1 MVTKSHAKL
10 ALQETSSVLVTLS
23 IMATSVLSLFAKST
37 LLSSIKSEWRSPK
50 PWLHSRLIVLT
61 LLSLTAG
68 CTFTQTPSIA
78 AQPFKG
84 DSSRQTQ
91 HPATKPQTATT
102 KLPTAIAQAVLQDA
116 TKAWGLTPNIGK
128 VINAK
133 PISWAYGCERS
144 TFPYPCD
151 PVLVEGWQVAIASG
165 PQRWV
170 YHTNTNGSLVRL
182 YTREIA
188 ALDAQLPSNVKTAVV
203 KLGAEHLSLPSSQ
216 LLFTQVE
223 KQTWPN
229 SCLGLLSPVERC
241 AKGATSGWRVT
252 VEGTPGQKQIY
263 RVNNTGQHIRAEAVA
278 GLPARTDQLPTA
290 TAKLILKNA
299 SDRLKVPMH
308 QLYISQAERRFWSNY
323 CLDLENPGLNCA
335 QSRLAG
341 WRVSIISSGRSLVY
355 RIDDAVSQIRLEPQI
370 ATQVTQLRR

>member
-1 MVTKSHAKL
+1 MNPSALSLVSKL
-10 ALQETSSVLVTLS
+10 APL
-23 IMATSVLSLFAKST
+23 TSVILG
-37 LLSSIKSEWRSPK
+37 WRSPK
-50 PWLHSRLIVLT
+50 HWLRNRLAILT
-61 LLSLTAG
+61 VLSLAAG
-68 CTFTQTPSIA
+68 CTFTKTPSIA
-78 AQPFKG
+78 AQPLKI

-91 HPATKPQTATT
+91 NQAAKPQTSTT
-102 KLPTAIAQAVLQDA
+102 KLPPAIAQAVLQDA
-116 TKAWGLTPNIGK
+116 TKAWGLTPNTGK
-128 VINAK
+128 VVTAK

-151 PVLVEGWQVAIASG
+151 PVLVEGWQIAIASG
-165 PQRWV
+165 SQRWV

-188 ALDAQLPSNVKTAVV
+188 ALDAQLPPNVKHAVF
-203 KLGAEHLSLPSSQ
+203 KLGADHLSLPAPQ

-229 SCLGLLSPVERC
+229 RCLGLPSPVERC
-241 AKGATSGWRVT
+241 MKGATPGWRVT

-263 RVNNTGQHIRAEAVA
+263 RIDNTGQHIRTEAIA

-299 SDRLKVPMH
+299 SDRLKVPMN
-308 QLYISQAERRFWSNY
+308 QLYILQAERRLWSNY
-323 CLDLENPGLNCA
+323 CLDLADLSINCA

-341 WRVSIISSGRSLVY
+341 WRVNINGAGRSLVY
-355 RIDDAVSQIRLEPQI
+355 RTDDAVSQIRIEPPI
-370 ATQVTQLRR
+370 ASQVTQLRR